1 MYTDKHFPP
10 TFLSKNPS
18 LRDMVK
24 DQTDYDHRISS
35 ISSNFK
41 KESETTS
48 YQQSSVRS
56 RFEKLDR
63 SNIHSQSFGSTDP
76 MQRSKIVERG
86 YPIDLRIGEERAI
99 RASQRRA
106 MRQTPT
112 KQIEQSLRVRPSTP
126 NILFSSTHRD
136 EYPVEE
142 TRSPIYFPPLSYGR
156 CTPSRDLFR
165 STDDTNSNTTFNLH
179 RPSDYYR

>member
-1 MYTDKHFPP
+1 MFTDKHFPP

-24 DQTDYDHRISS
+24 DQKDYDQRISS

-41 KESETTS
+41 KESESTS
-48 YQQSSVRS
+48 YQQSSKRS
-56 RFEKLDR
+56 RFNGLDN
-63 SNIHSQSFGSTDP
+63 STSQSFGSTDT

-112 KQIEQSLRVRPSTP
+112 KQIEKSLRVRPNTP
-126 NILFSSTHRD
+126 TILFNSTYRD

-156 CTPSRDLFR
+156 CTPSRELFR
-165 STDDTNSNTTFNLH
+165 TTDDTNSSTTFNLH

>member
-24 DQTDYDHRISS
+24 DQKDYDQRISG

-41 KESETTS
+41 KESEITS
-48 YQQSSVRS
+48 HQQSSKRS
-56 RFEKLDR
+56 RFDELDR
-63 SNIHSQSFGSTDP
+63 STSYSQSFRSANP
-76 MQRSKIVERG
+76 MQRSKVIERG
-86 YPIDLRIGEERAI
+86 YPVDLRIGEERAI

-106 MRQTPT
+106 MRETPT
-112 KQIEQSLRVRPSTP
+112 KQIEHSLRVRPNTP
-126 NILFSSTHRD
+126 NILFSSTYRD
-136 EYPVEE
+136 EYPAEE

-165 STDDTNSNTTFNLH
+165 TTGDTNSSTTFNLH

>member
-24 DQTDYDHRISS
+24 DQNDYDQRISC

-41 KESETTS
+41 KESEMTS
-48 YQQSSVRS
+48 YQQSSKRS
-56 RFEKLDR
+56 RFDELDR
-63 SNIHSQSFGSTDP
+63 STSYSQSFGSANP
-76 MQRSKIVERG
+76 MQRSKVIERG
-86 YPIDLRIGEERAI
+86 YPVDLRIGEERAI

-112 KQIEQSLRVRPSTP
+112 KQIEQSLRVRPNTP
-126 NILFSSTHRD
+126 NILFSSTYRD
-136 EYPVEE
+136 EYPAEE

-165 STDDTNSNTTFNLH
+165 TTGDTNSNTTFNLH